1 MIYEPFLIP
10 PITLMYEYTLFTR
23 LLISNGCISTS
34 NGSIS
39 TSNGCINV
47 SNGCVNISNVP
58 NSIKGIYCY
67 LCIWDYLF
75 IK

>member
-10 PITLMYEYTLFTR
+10 PITLMYEYTIFIR

-47 SNGCVNISNVP
+47 SNGCINVSNGCVNFSNVP

-67 LCIWDYLF
+67 
-75 IK
+75 